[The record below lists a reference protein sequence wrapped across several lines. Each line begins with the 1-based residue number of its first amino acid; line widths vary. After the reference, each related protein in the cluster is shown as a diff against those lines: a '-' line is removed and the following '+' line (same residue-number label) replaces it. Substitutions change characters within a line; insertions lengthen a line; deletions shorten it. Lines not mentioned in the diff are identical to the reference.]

1 MLGIGSAILGG
12 GALATRGVIDS
23 LPQLR
28 ELIGYTP
35 EKIAEKETFD
45 LNKPEKYKDDIGD
58 WARYAATGVSLDK
71 VRAAAKQKAI
81 DAVNDSLSEGIIR
94 INQGYKD
101 LNLENQIP
109 LNLGYRDGL
118 DGTKGESPQATALRV
133 EKELDKLKS
142 LQNIKANYPDLPVGG
157 LIGKSSYEIDAAGEK
172 FRKTQFDSPEATSK
186 RVEATNNSRYID
198 TLEAQLAERQLQRT
212 QAQNNFQLQMS
223 QAGLNNR
230 RYDLE
235 AARSERRDK
244 REMLALLLQGLGNV
258 QSNLVNY

>member
-58 WARYAATGVSLDK
+58 WARYLATGVSLDK
-71 VRAAAKQKAI
+71 VKEAAKQQAI
-81 DAVNDSLSEGIIR
+81 QNVNDTLRPDIIQ
-94 INQGYKD
+94 IKQGYKD

-109 LNLGYRDGL
+109 LNLGYKDGL
-118 DGTKGESPQATALRV
+118 GGTKGESPQATALRV
-133 EKELDKLKS
+133 KKELDKLKS
-142 LQNIKANYPDLPVGG
+142 LQNIKANYPDLPIGG
-157 LIGKSSYEIDAAGEK
+157 LIGKSSYEIDAAGTK
-172 FRKTQFDSPEATSK
+172 HGKTLFDSPEATTK
-186 RVEATNNSRYID
+186 RAEERSDSRYID

-212 QAQNNFQLQMS
+212 QAQNNFQLQMG

-244 REMLALLLQGLGNV
+244 REMLAVLLQGLGNV
-258 QSNLVNY
+258 QNNLVNY

>member
-1 MLGIGSAILGG
+1 MLGIAAAILGG
-12 GALATRGVIDS
+12 GALATRGIIDTVPGLKES
-23 LPQLR
+23 L
-28 ELIGYTP
+28 GYTP
-35 EKIAEKETFD
+35 EKLAETEKFD
-45 LNKPEKYKDDIGD
+45 LNKPEKYKDDFGD
-58 WARYAATGVSLDK
+58 TLKFLKTGVPLDD
-71 VRAAAKQKAI
+71 VRKAARQRAI
-81 DAVNDSLSEGIIR
+81 NNVNTGIRKDVLR
-94 INQGYKD
+94 IKQGYKD
-101 LNLENQIP
+101 LNLENQTP
-109 LNLGYRDGL
+109 GNLSYIEGPNGI
-118 DGTKGESPQATALRV
+118 KGESPEATALRV
-133 EKELDKLKS
+133 EKELKKLQS
-142 LQNIKANYPDLPVGG
+142 LQNIKQYYPDLPVGE
-157 LIGKSSYEIDAAGEK
+157 LLGKSSYEIDAAGEK

-186 RVEATNNSRYID
+186 RVEETNNSRYID